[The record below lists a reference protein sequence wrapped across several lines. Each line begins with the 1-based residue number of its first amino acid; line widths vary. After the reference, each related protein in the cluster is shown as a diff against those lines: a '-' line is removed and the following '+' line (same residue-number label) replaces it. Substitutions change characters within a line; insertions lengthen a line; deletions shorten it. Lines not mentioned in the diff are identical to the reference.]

1 MAQERM
7 ASEPFVFLNQTE
19 RSNIMAKRRV
29 KHGKKSHKG
38 HMKVIGGFK
47 SEEHKKGRKRG
58 RRKRA

>member
-1 MAQERM
+1 
-7 ASEPFVFLNQTE
+7 
-19 RSNIMAKRRV
+19 MAKRRV

-47 SEEHKKGRKRG
+47 SEEHKKGRKRS